1 MIVSVSRRTDI
12 PAFYSEWFFNRIK
25 EGFVYVVNPFNTK
38 QISKIELT
46 PKTVDC
52 FVFWTKD
59 AGPML
64 ERLNE
69 LKTFK
74 YYFQFT
80 ITAYRNDVE
89 KGIRAKKDIIKTFK
103 KLSRKIGGEKVIWRY
118 DPIFLN
124 SFYTKEYHYE
134 WFEKF
139 CKQLEGYT
147 GKCVISFLD
156 LYKKTE
162 RNTKE
167 LNIYPLDKSDMNDI
181 ASRLINIASTHNI
194 KIETCSEEVD
204 LAKYG
209 IKKGKCI
216 DDQLISKIIGVPV
229 DVKKDDTQREVCGCV
244 KSVDI
249 GQYNTCKHQC
259 LYCYANFNN
268 QLVEDNCIKHDTD
281 SPMLVGNING
291 DEKISIRK
299 MKSIKSI
306 KENNE
311 QMSLFYSIRSS
322 TKK

>member
-1 MIVSVSRRTDI
+1 MEGLNGMIVSVSRRTDI
-12 PAFYSEWFFNRIK
+12 PAFYSKWFFNSIK
-25 EGFVYVVNPFNTK
+25 DGFVYVVNPFNAK
-38 QISKIELT
+38 QVSKIELT

-59 AGPML
+59 AKPML
-64 ERLNE
+64 ERLDE
-69 LKTFK
+69 IKDFK

-89 KGIRAKKDIIKTFK
+89 KGTRAKKDIIKTFK
-103 KLSRKIGGEKVIWRY
+103 ELSSRIGKEKVIWRY
-118 DPIFLN
+118 DPILLN
-124 SFYTKEYHYE
+124 DFYTKEYHYE

-139 CKQLEGYT
+139 CKHIAGYT
-147 GKCVISFLD
+147 DKCVISFLD

-167 LNIYPLDKSDMNDI
+167 LNIYSLDKDDMNDI
-181 ASRLINIASTHNI
+181 ADRLASIASNYNI
-194 KIETCSEEVD
+194 KIETCSEGID
-204 LAKYG
+204 LSKYG

-249 GQYNTCKHQC
+249 GQYNTCKHHC

-268 QLVEDNCIKHDTD
+268 QLVQNNWLKHDPNL
-281 SPMLVGNING
+281 PMLIGNLSGN
-291 DEKISIRK
+291 EKIIIRK
-299 MKSIKSI
+299 MKSIKNM
-306 KENNE
+306 KKYNQ
-311 QMSLFYSIRSS
+311 QMSLF
-322 TKK
+322 K